1 MVSQGTAVGLEDL
14 RFEALDYAMPEIAS
28 TVGDETIPLGDVA
41 PTEASPSGIEASL
54 LEEFVKESE
63 VAALPQAAAPVVEHS
78 LIPSVLEGE
87 PVTLADL
94 ELRYIREVLERCE
107 GVKDRAA
114 KILGIDR
121 KTLYRKLQ
129 AADAAENS
137 AAQ

>member
-1 MVSQGTAVGLEDL
+1 MQSPA
-14 RFEALDYAMPEIAS
+14 
-28 TVGDETIPLGDVA
+28 DV
-41 PTEASPSGIEASL
+41 P
-54 LEEFVKESE
+54 
-63 VAALPQAAAPVVEHS
+63 VEHS

-94 ELRYIREVLERCE
+94 ELRYIREVLDRCE

-137 AAQ
+137 AASSG